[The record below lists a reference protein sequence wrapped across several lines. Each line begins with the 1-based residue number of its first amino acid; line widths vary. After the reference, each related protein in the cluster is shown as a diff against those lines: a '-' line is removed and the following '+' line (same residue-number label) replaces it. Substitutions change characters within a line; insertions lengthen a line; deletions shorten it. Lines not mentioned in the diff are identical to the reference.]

1 MRQHL
6 KILAYLHV
14 ASGAF
19 YLAAAVAALFFV
31 LGGGFATGE
40 EAVVWVAQ
48 TAGALLVLYLIVL
61 AVPSLIGGVGL
72 LREEL
77 WARPVLLVIGM
88 LSLFSVPIGTALG
101 VYTLWVL
108 LKDESV
114 RILAAGGPLPPD
126 VRS

>member
-6 KILAYLHV
+6 KILAYLHM

-19 YLAAAVAALFFV
+19 YLAAAVAAFFFV
-31 LGGGFATGE
+31 LGGGFLADE

-48 TAGALLVLYLIVL
+48 TVGTLLVLYLAVL
-61 AVPSLIGGVGL
+61 ALPSLIGGFGL
-72 LREEL
+72 LRQKL
-77 WARPVLLVIGM
+77 WARPVLLVIGV
-88 LSLFSVPIGTALG
+88 LSLFSVPIGTVLG

-108 LKDESV
+108 LKDEAA